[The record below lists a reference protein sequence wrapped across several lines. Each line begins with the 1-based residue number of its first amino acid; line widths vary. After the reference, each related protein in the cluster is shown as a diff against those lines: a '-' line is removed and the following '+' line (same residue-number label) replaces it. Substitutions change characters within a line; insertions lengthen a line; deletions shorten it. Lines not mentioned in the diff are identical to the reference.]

1 MNIISKKHTQH
12 IWTMGIYFNSLLPY
26 LDMIKYNYMA
36 IFGHDSIT
44 HLSSPV
50 AAVTAQ
56 KNVRTSQI
64 KLLILV

>member
-1 MNIISKKHTQH
+1 MNEYHKQEAHSTYL
-12 IWTMGIYFNSLLPY
+12 GIYFNSLLPY
-26 LDMIKYNYMA
+26 LDMIKYNYRA